1 MGRVAK
7 RVPMDF
13 DWPTGQTWGGYLMP
27 DHLCAPECG
36 TCGGDGLTPEAR
48 AIADTFYPHQIEWG
62 NTAKASALAWHD
74 KIGQAEVDNL
84 LKMGRLRTWV
94 PGEDGERGKWE
105 KLPRTATDVNAQ
117 QRGGGLDGHD
127 AINRWILVKF
137 RCKRL
142 GIPMS
147 CEACKGMGVLE
158 AYPGQRAEAD
168 AWEPTEPPT
177 GEGWQM
183 WETTS
188 EGSPTSPVFATAE
201 ELAEWCATG
210 ATVFGTDHYAGR
222 DEWLRIITGEDFAHV
237 TIAPGVV
244 LM

>member
-13 DWPTGQTWGGYLMP
+13 DWPTGQTWEGYLMP
-27 DHLCAPECG
+27 DHLCEPECG

-62 NTAKASALAWHD
+62 ALAWHD
-74 KIGQAEVDNL
+74 KIGQAEVDHL
-84 LKMGRLRTWV
+84 LKKGRLRTWV

-105 KLPRTATDVNAQ
+105 KLPRTAADVNAQ

-147 CEACKGMGVLE
+147 CEACKGRGCIE

-188 EGSPTSPVFATAE
+188 EGSPCSPVFATAE
-201 ELAEWCATG
+201 ELASWCVDG
-210 ATVFGTDHYAGR
+210 ATVFGRYRAGR

-244 LM
+244 MM

>member
-13 DWPTGQTWGGYLMP
+13 DWPTGQTWEGYLMP
-27 DHLCAPECG
+27 DRLCEPECG
-36 TCGGDGLTPEAR
+36 TCGGDGLTSEAR

-74 KIGQAEVDNL
+74 KIGQAEVDHL
-84 LKMGRLRTWV
+84 LKKGRLRTWV
-94 PGEDGERGKWE
+94 PGENGERGTLE
-105 KLPRTATDVNAQ
+105 SRPRTAADVNAN
-117 QRGGGLDGHD
+117 QRGGGLDLHD
-127 AINRWILVKF
+127 AINRWLLVKF

-147 CEACKGMGVLE
+147 CEACKGRGCIE
-158 AYPGQRAEAD
+158 AYPGQSAEAE

-188 EGSPTSPVFATAE
+188 EGSPCSPVFATAE
-201 ELAEWCATG
+201 ELAEWCVDG
-210 ATVFGTDHYAGR
+210 ATVFGRHRAGR
-222 DEWLRIITGEDFAHV
+222 DEWLRIITGEDFAHL

-244 LM
+244 MM